1 MEIFRTQIGACD
13 PAQGHFRSYRID
25 AGTDLD
31 GDWLLGVT
39 SAARPT

>member
-1 MEIFRTQIGACD
+1 MRKTSTQNGACD

-25 AGTDLD
+25 VGTDLH